1 VDWTRRLA
9 ALAAETEVPGAVL
22 GIWADGE
29 QTIAP
34 YGLLSAR
41 TGVETTADSVFQIG
55 SVSKP
60 WTATMV
66 MQLVAE
72 GRLGLDSTVA
82 ELLPGVRIGR
92 DDVAAEVTVRQ
103 LLTHTS
109 GIDGDIFTDTGRGDE
124 CYQRYV
130 ELLADTDRSYPP
142 GVTYSYC
149 NSGFVL
155 LGRIVE
161 VLDGQP
167 WDASLQARLA
177 EPLGLTATCTLPEQ
191 ALLHRA
197 AVGHGADG
205 RVVENWALARS
216 MNPAGG
222 VVQSAGDLLAFAR
235 SHLRDDSLAVMR
247 DEQLRLPVGASNP
260 ALGLAWRLY
269 DADGRRLAGH
279 DGTTVGQTAFLRLD
293 PDTGFALCL
302 LTNSVHGQRLFD
314 RIAPEV
320 LRQHLGIGLP
330 PAPAPAEGVV
340 PDDPGRHAGRYRR
353 SGRQYDVEV
362 RDGELWLHWTA
373 LGDLAA
379 ALPESSASFELRPAD
394 ATGNRYVMRGEG
406 DWVAVTFDRF
416 ADGTPYVFSGGRAVP
431 KVSVSTEG

>member
-1 VDWTRRLA
+1 M
-9 ALAAETEVPGAVL
+9 PGAVL
-22 GIWADGE
+22 GLWADGE

-34 YGLLSAR
+34 YGMLSHR
-41 TGVETTADSVFQIG
+41 TGIETTADAVFQIG

-66 MQLVAE
+66 MRLVAE
-72 GRLGLDSTVA
+72 SRLGLDSTVA
-82 ELLPGVRIGR
+82 ELLPGTRIGR
-92 DDVAAEVTVRQ
+92 DDVAGEVTVRQ

-155 LGRIVE
+155 LGRIIE
-161 VLDGQP
+161 VLDGHG
-167 WDASLQARLA
+167 WDASLRTRLT
-177 EPLGLTATCTLPEQ
+177 EPLGLSATCTLPEE
-191 ALLHRA
+191 AILHRA

-205 RVVENWALARS
+205 RAVENWALARS

-222 VVQSAGDLLAFAR
+222 IVQSAGDLLAFAR
-235 SHLRDDSLAVMR
+235 MHLGDDSLAVMR
-247 DEQLRLPVGASNP
+247 EEHLRLPAGASS
-260 ALGLAWRLY
+260 AGLGLAWRLY

-293 PDTGFALCL
+293 PEAGFAMCV
-302 LTNSVHGQRLFD
+302 LTNSVHGQQLFD
-314 RIAPEV
+314 RLAPEV
-320 LRQHLGIGLP
+320 FQHHLGIGLP
-330 PAPAPAEGVV
+330 AAPAPAVGVV
-340 PDDPGRHAGRYRR
+340 LDDPGRHAGRYRR

-362 RDGELWLHWTA
+362 RDDGLMLHWTA

-394 ATGNRYVMRGEG
+394 ASGDRYVMRGES
-406 DWVAVTFDRF
+406 DWVGVTFDAF
-416 ADGTPYVFSGGRAVP
+416 TDGTPYIFAGGRATP
-431 KVSVSTEG
+431 KVASTEG